1 MIALIANP
9 SSRSGRGRRLWPL
22 WLRELERSGRP
33 FSMRETVSRE
43 DCEARAQE
51 AARPGTIVTAVGG
64 DGTINAVI
72 TGMLRAAKE
81 LRDTAN
87 PDGKTNPSGDAE
99 PARLGV
105 LYAGTSP
112 DFCRFHGIP
121 IVPDQA
127 LRTLLAGKSRPVDVA
142 AIAHRG
148 GLESLAFFA
157 SSCNI
162 GLGAATAAFANVWR
176 ARLGDTAGTGFGLM
190 RAMLS
195 HHPFACALVADGE
208 RFSFTGV
215 NHVIVLKNPH
225 IASGLRLGVPA
236 EPDDGLMH
244 LVVIHGYSRPGLL
257 GLVRHL
263 YSGSWAARPGV
274 FIRQCREVALE
285 STPGQALEYDGDPRG
300 STPASARLLAGALQL
315 VCDDG

>member
-33 FSMRETVSRE
+33 FSIRETASRE
-43 DCEARAQE
+43 DCEAKAQE
-51 AARPGTIVTAVGG
+51 AARPGATVTAVGG

-72 TGMLRAAKE
+72 TGMLRAARE
-81 LRDTAN
+81 L
-87 PDGKTNPSGDAE
+87 PGKASPAAGAEPSGNSH

-121 IVPDQA
+121 TAPDQA

-142 AIAHRG
+142 GVTYRDSRDAR
-148 GLESLAFFA
+148 AFFA

-162 GLGAATAAFANVWR
+162 GLGAATAAFANIWR
-176 ARLGDTAGTGFGLM
+176 ARLGDTAGTGLGLI
-190 RAMLS
+190 RAMLT
-195 HHPFACALVADGE
+195 HQPFACCLVADGE
-208 RFSFTGV
+208 RLSFTSV
-215 NHVIVLKNPH
+215 NHVIVLKNPY
-225 IASGLRLGVPA
+225 IASGLRLSVPA
-236 EPDDGLMH
+236 SPDDGLMH

-257 GLVRHL
+257 GLARRL
-263 YSGSWAARPGV
+263 YSGHWANLPGV
-274 FIRQCREVALE
+274 FIRRCREVALE
-285 STPGQALEYDGDPRG
+285 STPGQSLEYDGDPRG
-300 STPASARLLAGALQL
+300 STPAAVSLLPGVLSL
-315 VCDDG
+315 VCDDR